1 MILNFLILTLYC
13 IFFFIFQKKIANLF
27 QLFDYPDGKNKTHVG
42 NVPYTG
48 GIGYLLFIILTIYL
62 FYHPEEKFIFFVS
75 FSENKL
81 IILLFFLSVFFIGL
95 IDDKFF
101 LKPSRKLIFLSIL
114 FFLFLNLLP
123 DYQLKNLRFM
133 NNLIDLGLFSLF
145 FTIFCFLA
153 FVQSFNMY
161 DGINSQSGIYL
172 VFVFLNFGLLT
183 GSSFFYFQIL
193 YLIFFLYYNHKN
205 KIFLGDNGTYLFS
218 IIISIICI
226 QLYKVGLIDIDQIIL
241 IMFIPGIDMTRLFFQ
256 RIWNSNSPF
265 KGDRNHLHHL
275 LINKYGQI
283 KTNYINIVI
292 CSIKTL
298 FTVKFSAEFGI
309 IILLTIYFFLI
320 LNKKSNNF
328 NK

>member
-48 GIGYLLFIILTIYL
+48 GIGYLLFIILIIYL
-62 FYHPEEKFIFFVS
+62 FYHTEEKFIFFVS

-81 IILLFFLSVFFIGL
+81 IIILFFLSVFFIGL

-101 LKPSRKLIFLSIL
+101 LKPSHKFIYLTIL
-114 FFLFLNLLP
+114 FFLFLNLIP

-133 NNLIDLGLFSLF
+133 NNSIDLGLFSVV

-153 FVQSFNMY
+153 FSQSFNMY

-172 VFVFLNFGLLT
+172 AFVFLNFGLLT

-256 RIWNSNSPF
+256 RIWTSNSPF

-275 LINKYGQI
+275 LINKFGQI
-283 KTNYINIVI
+283 KTNYINILI

>member
-1 MILNFLILTLYC
+1 MIINFLILTIYC
-13 IFFFIFQKKIANLF
+13 TFFFIFQKKIANLF
-27 QLFDYPDGKNKTHVG
+27 QLLDYPDGKNKTHVG
-42 NVPYTG
+42 NVPYVG
-48 GIGYLLFIILTIYL
+48 GIGYLIFIILTIYL
-62 FYHPEEKFIFFVS
+62 FYHTDEKFIFFGS

-81 IILLFFLSVFFIGL
+81 IILLFFSSVFFIGL

-101 LKPSRKLIFLSIL
+101 LKPSHKLIYLSIL

-133 NNLIDLGLFSLF
+133 NNSIDLGSFSLI
-145 FTIFCFLA
+145 FTIFCLLA
-153 FVQSFNMY
+153 FSQSFNMY

-172 VFVFLNFGLLT
+172 IFVFLIFGLLS
-183 GSSFFYFQIL
+183 GSLFFYFQII
-193 YLIFFLYYNHKN
+193 YLIFFLIYNYKN

-226 QLYKVGLIDIDQIIL
+226 HLYKIRLIDIDQIFL

-256 RIWNSNSPF
+256 RIWNRNFPF
-265 KGDRNHLHHL
+265 KGDKNHLHHL

-283 KTNYINIVI
+283 KTNYINILI

-298 FTVKFSAEFGI
+298 FTVKYSAEFGI
-309 IILLTIYFFLI
+309 IILFTIYFFLI
-320 LNKKSNNF
+320 LNKK
-328 NK
+328 